1 MNRPIR
7 KAGTLAMPACVVL
20 LLAGCSSA
28 FNPIGSNTYDCNRKQ
43 DPTSIFCHSF
53 RAVEASTNG
62 PLPDSRFDT
71 ELKFSQYDKATDIAP
86 PARPDIARPPLLT
99 GSGEPI
105 RLGSGGM
112 ASPGSAASDTV
123 PPADLP
129 VRAGPVIQRTW
140 IKRFVDDN
148 DMLTSNLT
156 VFKEVVPS
164 RWTGFDGGNP
174 AGAVRGAYPH
184 LVADP
189 AAMASGVAAAAATLP
204 QPAPPPLSNNDF
216 IQPGGPLPGSENP
229 AGTPM
234 PTSMPQ

>member
-7 KAGTLAMPACVVL
+7 KAGTLAMPACVLL
-20 LLAGCSSA
+20 LLAGCSAA

-43 DPTSIFCHSF
+43 DPSSIYCHSF

-62 PLPDSRFDT
+62 RLPDSRFDT

-86 PARPDIARPPLLT
+86 PARTDVARPPLLT

-105 RLGSGGM
+105 RLGSGGT
-112 ASPGSAASDTV
+112 ASPGTPASDIGS
-123 PPADLP
+123 PAELP

-156 VFKEVVPS
+156 VFKEVIPS

-174 AGAVRGAYPH
+174 TGAARGTYPH
-184 LVADP
+184 LVAD
-189 AAMASGVAAAAATLP
+189 AAMPASGAAAATPNSP
-204 QPAPPPLSNNDF
+204 QPALSPSPNNDF
-216 IQPGGPLPGSENP
+216 IQPGAPLPGSENP
-229 AGTPM
+229 AGISM